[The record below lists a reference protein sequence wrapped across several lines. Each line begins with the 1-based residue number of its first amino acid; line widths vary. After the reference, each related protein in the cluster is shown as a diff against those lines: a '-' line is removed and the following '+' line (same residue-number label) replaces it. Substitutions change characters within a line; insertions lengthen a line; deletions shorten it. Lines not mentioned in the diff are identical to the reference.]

1 MTPHASHIRLQ
12 KYIQSM
18 RYARWQQYATRCE
31 VMVSEFN
38 GWDSKQKRAKKKKKM
53 EKIREE

>member
-1 MTPHASHIRLQ
+1 MTPHALHIRLQ

-18 RYARWQQYATRCE
+18 RYATWQQYATRCE

-38 GWDSKQKRAKKKKKM
+38 GWDSKQKRAKNKKKK
-53 EKIREE
+53 EK